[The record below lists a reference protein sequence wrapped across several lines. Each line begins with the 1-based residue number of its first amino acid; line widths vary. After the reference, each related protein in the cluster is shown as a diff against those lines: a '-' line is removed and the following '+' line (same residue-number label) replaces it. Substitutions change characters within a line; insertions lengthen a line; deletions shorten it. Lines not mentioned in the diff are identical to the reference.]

1 MERNKIYEFGK
12 ACAYWEVVEIKD
24 EEMLAACE
32 KAVEVILAH
41 DWHDMHYEK
50 GTMFPRAEFEVKE
63 TGFED
68 CAVIILNDE
77 GQIKSRFSGKFS
89 NESPFIDFEIAL
101 YSHPKVGKLRQYSY
115 EEYLKDKYS
124 EK

>member
-1 MERNKIYEFGK
+1 MERNEIYEFGR

-32 KAVEVILAH
+32 KAVEVVLAH

-68 CAVIILNDE
+68 CVVIILNDE

-89 NESPFIDFEIAL
+89 KESPFIDFEIAL

-124 EK
+124 KK